1 MKGMRFYYQLYCGN
15 FCIPVTKY
23 TKEIEHEVIEFLK
36 AHRDYFLM
44 YLSTDDGYEE
54 DMLCVTNFLE

>member
-1 MKGMRFYYQLYCGN
+1 MKDMRYYYQLHCGN
-15 FCIPVTKY
+15 FCIPVTEY

-36 AHRDYFLM
+36 THRDYVLM

-54 DMLCVTNFLE
+54 DMWCVTNFLE